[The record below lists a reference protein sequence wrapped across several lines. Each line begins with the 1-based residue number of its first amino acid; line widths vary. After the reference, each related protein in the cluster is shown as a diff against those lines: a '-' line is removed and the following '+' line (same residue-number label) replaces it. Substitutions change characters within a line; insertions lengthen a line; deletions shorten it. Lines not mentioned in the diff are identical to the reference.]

1 MTKGNGL
8 NKKKAIVAGHICI
21 DITPKFPLSEKK
33 IREPGDI
40 LKPGKLINIDG
51 VSISTGGAV
60 ANTGLAMNRLGA
72 DVRLLGKLGDDEF
85 GRLILEVLKRNGY
98 DGSRDM
104 IIDPDSRTS
113 YTVALAI
120 PGIDRIFLH
129 DPGAN
134 NTFGY
139 EDLDFTEIGK
149 ADLFHFGYPP
159 LMRRMYQNEGEELT
173 AVYKKVSSL
182 GLATSLDL
190 AAVDDS
196 SEAGKQ
202 DWKAILT
209 KVLPYVDFFVPS
221 IEELCYMLDRGRYD
235 EWMERAAGK
244 DVTLILDINKD
255 IKPLADE
262 LLSLGAKVL
271 LIKCGA
277 PGMYFKTAGTSAL
290 EKIGKKL
297 ALNTT
302 EWADQEIFEKSYKP
316 SKVLSGTGAG
326 DTSIA
331 AFLTAILSGRKPQD
345 ALRLAA
351 ATGTCCVEAYDS
363 LSGLLSFE
371 ELEEKIAAGWEK
383 QEF

>member
-1 MTKGNGL
+1 
-8 NKKKAIVAGHICI
+8 
-21 DITPKFPLSEKK
+21 
-33 IREPGDI
+33 
-40 LKPGKLINIDG
+40 
-51 VSISTGGAV
+51 
-60 ANTGLAMNRLGA
+60 
-72 DVRLLGKLGDDEF
+72 
-85 GRLILEVLKRNGY
+85 
-98 DGSRDM
+98 
-104 IIDPDSRTS
+104 
-113 YTVALAI
+113 
-120 PGIDRIFLH
+120 
-129 DPGAN
+129 
-134 NTFGY
+134 
-139 EDLDFTEIGK
+139 
-149 ADLFHFGYPP
+149 
-159 LMRRMYQNEGEELT
+159 
-173 AVYKKVSSL
+173 
-182 GLATSLDL
+182 
-190 AAVDDS
+190 
-196 SEAGKQ
+196 
-202 DWKAILT
+202 AILT

-277 PGMYFKTAGTSAL
+277 PGMYFKTAGASAL

-297 ALNTT
+297 ALNTAK
-302 EWADQEIFEKSYKP
+302 WADKEIFEKSYKP

-363 LSGLLSFE
+363 LSGLLSFA